1 MVRFKDRLYLFYS
14 GNAYATARYATGYA
28 LCKTAVGPCRR
39 PVRRPVLASGRGI
52 AGPGGADAFVGRA
65 GRLLLMY
72 ASWDIGQGPAPQ
84 RDASPPHRH
93 PASAPERDA
102 GAPPPPMRIHPGV
115 QELCAHALRTSI
127 WTSAI
132 ERRLARR

>member
-1 MVRFKDRLYLFYS
+1 MVRFKGRLYLFYS

-65 GRLLLMY
+65 GRLRLMY
-72 ASWDIGQGPAPQ
+72 ASWDTGKVQ
-84 RDASPPHRH
+84 RRN
-93 PASAPERDA
+93 
-102 GAPPPPMRIHPGV
+102 GM
-115 QELCAHALRTSI
+115 
-127 WTSAI
+127 
-132 ERRLARR
+132 RRLHIATLRARRNGTLVLLRRR

>member
-1 MVRFKDRLYLFYS
+1 MVRFKGRLYLFYS

-65 GRLLLMY
+65 GRLRLMY
-72 ASWDIGQGPAPQ
+72 ASWDTGKVQ
-84 RDASPPHRH
+84 RRN
-93 PASAPERDA
+93 
-102 GAPPPPMRIHPGV
+102 G
-115 QELCAHALRTSI
+115 T
-127 WTSAI
+127 
-132 ERRLARR
+132 RRLHVATLRARRNGTLVLLRRR